1 MLNIDAIRNSIHT
14 QGAVR
19 TWQALYG
26 HKPHALARQA
36 ERYSAIIDQFEEKFA
51 EQRQA
56 QLFCAPGRTEIG
68 GNHTDHNH
76 GQVLAGAVNLDVLAA
91 AAPNNTGIVR
101 LYSEGFPPSQIDL
114 TQLDVLE
121 AEKNTSGALIRG
133 VCARL
138 KSLGYQIGGFDA
150 CATSDVLKGSGLS
163 SSASFEILVVTILN
177 AFYNSGRIS
186 PMTAALVGQF
196 AENVYFGKPCG
207 LMDQTAS
214 AVGGFVTIDFG
225 VPEAPVVKKVDF
237 DFASSGCALV
247 IVDTGGNH
255 ADLTEEYATVA
266 EDMRS
271 VARVMGGRVLRD
283 VGEELFFEN
292 LPHLRGKVTDRALLR
307 AIHFYDDNKRV
318 GAQVHALEAGDF
330 KTFLGLVNASGISSW
345 TLNQNV
351 FTCKN
356 PQEQGVSLALAAS
369 ARILQG
375 RGAWRVHGG
384 GFAGTIQAF
393 VPFDLLDDYLAVQ
406 RAIFGPSACHELSI
420 RSSGAGQV
428 TF

>member
-1 MLNIDAIRNSIHT
+1 MVIIETLRNSLLA
-14 QGAVR
+14 QDAVK

-26 HKPHALARQA
+26 QKNQELARQA
-36 ERYSAIIDQFEEKFA
+36 ERYRALIDKFVEVFPDQPRA
-51 EQRQA
+51 D
-56 QLFCAPGRTEIG
+56 LFCAPGRTEIG

-76 GQVLAGAVNLDVLAA
+76 GQVLAAAVNLDVIAA
-91 AAPNNTGIVR
+91 AAPNNMGIIH
-101 LYSEGFPPSQIDL
+101 LYSDGYPASHIDL
-114 TQLDVLE
+114 SRLDAVDV
-121 AEKNTSGALIRG
+121 EKNTSGALIRG

-138 KSLGYQIGGFDA
+138 QALGFKIGGFDA
-150 CATSDVLKGSGLS
+150 CANSDVLKGSGLS

-177 AFYNSGRIS
+177 TFYNAGQINA
-186 PMTAALVGQF
+186 MTAALVGQF

-214 AVGGFVTIDFG
+214 AVGGFVTIDFAA
-225 VPEAPVVKKVDF
+225 PEAPVVKKVDF
-237 DFASSGCALV
+237 DFVGSGYALV

-255 ADLTEEYATVA
+255 ADLTEEYASVA
-266 EDMRS
+266 ADMRS
-271 VARVMGGRVLRD
+271 VAQALGGRFLRD
-283 VGEELFFEN
+283 VAEGLFFES
-292 LPHLRGKVTDRALLR
+292 LPKLRGKVTDRALLR
-307 AIHFYDDNKRV
+307 AIHFYNDHNRV
-318 GAQVHALEAGDF
+318 GEQVRALQNGDF
-330 KTFLGLVNASGISSW
+330 PLFLELVNASGVSSW

-369 ARILQG
+369 ERILKG

-393 VPFDLLDDYLAVQ
+393 VPFDLLDAYLAVQ
-406 RAIFGPSACHELSI
+406 RAIFGAGACHELSI
-420 RSSGAGQV
+420 RSNGAGHI